1 MTTRPNPALTRT
13 NWDLIRD
20 AASASPTARG
30 SLDEVTRRVWPAIFA
45 FIRASGRPADEAADL
60 TQGFLADV
68 FLSRH
73 LLEKADES
81 RGRFR
86 TLLLGS
92 VRNYL
97 ADAHRRKTARSR
109 RPDRG
114 VVTLDSES
122 AQARPPSDGG
132 THSPERAFHTRYVAS
147 LIRGASERLQ
157 QELLAK
163 GDEASWEIFR
173 LRVLQAAFAGDAPGY
188 DEIAPRFGLDK
199 GTCAARLLT
208 TKRRFAAILMEEL
221 RATVDDP
228 SELKAEIDELRTLL
242 SGR

>member
-1 MTTRPNPALTRT
+1 MSARPNPALTQT

-20 AASASPTARG
+20 AASGSDSSRR
-30 SLDEVTRRVWPAIFA
+30 SLDEVARRVWPAVFA

-68 FLSRH
+68 FLSRR
-73 LLEKADES
+73 LLEKADAS

-97 ADAHRRKTARSR
+97 ADAHRRRTARSR
-109 RPDRG
+109 RPEQG
-114 VVTLDSES
+114 VVTLDSEP
-122 AQARPPSDGG
+122 AQKRPPVDHG
-132 THSPERAFHTRYVAS
+132 TASPERVFHTRYVAT

-208 TKRRFAAILMEEL
+208 TKRRFAAILMEAL

-228 SELKAEIDELRTLL
+228 AELKSEIDELRTLL
-242 SGR
+242 AGR